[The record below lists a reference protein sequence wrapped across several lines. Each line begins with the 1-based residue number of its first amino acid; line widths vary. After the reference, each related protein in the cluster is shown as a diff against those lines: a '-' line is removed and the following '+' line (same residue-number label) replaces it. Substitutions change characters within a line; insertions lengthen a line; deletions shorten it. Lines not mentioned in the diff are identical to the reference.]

1 MSSGVWIV
9 NNSYCLGD
17 GWAWGMDWQVRGNLK
32 LGRWFKS
39 FQFFEPPH
47 VVLWNLGRHFVK
59 GHAT

>member
-17 GWAWGMDWQVRGNLK
+17 GWMMMASAGKFETGTMVQK
-32 LGRWFKS
+32 LP
-39 FQFFEPPH
+39 FFEPPH